1 MIRTKKSASLL
12 KRRVLASVICLGI
25 VIVALIVMF
34 AVKAFVNVTPWT
46 DADGTTYYVRQV
58 NDVWGLY
65 DENKIELKK
74 ESAYNYYETALGTL
88 IELDDKTGMIGEVIY
103 VEDVFSA
110 QDNEVLDSSPTHR
123 VQVFPHVK
131 KANILSIEVHNE
143 HGVYTFERF
152 NAETGQV
159 DKNFDFVIKGS
170 ATAVIDQEVF
180 AQLYVDTGYALS
192 TMKLKDPIKNEAG
205 EYTEYGLAP
214 EIRTRKVTD
223 ENGNV
228 LKDENGD
235 PLTEE
240 YNYNPA
246 YYILTTID
254 GARHKMIVGDKLLT
268 GKGYYVQYV
277 DISGSTEV
285 KRDAVYVLNPTLEQS
300 VLSPVEIYVTP
311 MLTYPMS
318 MMTYMDVQN
327 FKIQHL
333 ESVGPNEAIYKPI
346 VSFSF
351 VDISERENTLAA
363 AYPYYFDDVSFMNE
377 IVSMKGYF
385 PHINNIN
392 SSLQKLYDCEFV
404 GVEKLAPSGAD
415 LVKYGIY
422 AVTKDANGDPLL
434 DSNGKMQYFPASAY
448 SLSFDYTTT
457 DEEDPSIYYTNSNA
471 IMISDR
477 NEDGNYYAYSI
488 IRTQGYQ
495 VKNGVT
501 EKLNALAYTYN
512 YISEVAGHSLDF
524 MEWNTMEWVSK
535 TFIQNNI
542 AFIDEIKLSSPDYSA
557 IFDLDN
563 TTSPLENTSSS
574 DLKVHA
580 TDSTGRDMTT
590 FNSLTVVDEYDFTWK
605 ITATA
610 IEVFDAKGKTAT
622 IKEGISFYDY
632 NLLGYQ
638 ALCRNGTIKCKNG
651 DQVEVTANNVR
662 VIHPNGQ
669 EEVYVRYSTLLFR
682 LLYQTM
688 FYAEIVN
695 TYEVTSDSEAEL
707 TKDENL
713 IASLSITTK
722 DRDGTVDTNEYRFYR
737 ISSRKAYI
745 TINGNGGFYMQS
757 GRVQKFITDA
767 EKFFNYQIIDP
778 TAKK

>member
-1 MIRTKKSASLL
+1 
-12 KRRVLASVICLGI
+12 
-25 VIVALIVMF
+25 
-34 AVKAFVNVTPWT
+34 
-46 DADGTTYYVRQV
+46 
-58 NDVWGLY
+58 
-65 DENKIELKK
+65 
-74 ESAYNYYETALGTL
+74 
-88 IELDDKTGMIGEVIY
+88 
-103 VEDVFSA
+103 
-110 QDNEVLDSSPTHR
+110 
-123 VQVFPHVK
+123 
-131 KANILSIEVHNE
+131 
-143 HGVYTFERF
+143 
-152 NAETGQV
+152 
-159 DKNFDFVIKGS
+159 
-170 ATAVIDQEVF
+170 
-180 AQLYVDTGYALS
+180 
-192 TMKLKDPIKNEAG
+192 
-205 EYTEYGLAP
+205 
-214 EIRTRKVTD
+214 
-223 ENGNV
+223 
-228 LKDENGD
+228 
-235 PLTEE
+235 
-240 YNYNPA
+240 
-246 YYILTTID
+246 
-254 GARHKMIVGDKLLT
+254 
-268 GKGYYVQYV
+268 
-277 DISGSTEV
+277 
-285 KRDAVYVLNPTLEQS
+285 
-300 VLSPVEIYVTP
+300 
-311 MLTYPMS
+311 
-318 MMTYMDVQN
+318 
-327 FKIQHL
+327 
-333 ESVGPNEAIYKPI
+333 
-346 VSFSF
+346 
-351 VDISERENTLAA
+351 
-363 AYPYYFDDVSFMNE
+363 
-377 IVSMKGYF
+377 
-385 PHINNIN
+385 
-392 SSLQKLYDCEFV
+392 V

-471 IMISDR
+471 IMISDK